1 MQLQPILLSM
11 NNLMS
16 GRLFRIPEYQRAY
29 AWGKK
34 QDDIMAAAKLTIVDD
49 DILNETFLHRFL
61 TKARAGAGTIKSALS
76 KVLGLIEAQTT
87 VAKPGGFRQVCRF
100 GLLPPPAF
108 F

>member
-49 DILNETFLHRFL
+49 DILNEHFFAPVPDQGQSRRWHDQIC
-61 TKARAGAGTIKSALS
+61 AQQE
-76 KVLGLIEAQTT
+76 VLD
-87 VAKPGGFRQVCRF
+87 
-100 GLLPPPAF
+100 
-108 F
+108 

>member
-49 DILNETFLHRFL
+49 ITCQPCRALSL
-61 TKARAGAGTIKSALS
+61 RAGRRQRINHRQTKQNIFDTYLPFKMQSEGSAS
-76 KVLGLIEAQTT
+76 
-87 VAKPGGFRQVCRF
+87 PSNN
-100 GLLPPPAF
+100 
-108 F
+108 